1 MMMIMAE
8 ADENEDNII
17 QYEEFVPVCV
27 ELLQAFRVRR
37 FPPIFFHLSVS
48 PLIFFRLSA
57 FTMAETVPGSI
68 IHSSCL

>member
-37 FPPIFFHLSVS
+37 SPCLFFHLS
-48 PLIFFRLSA
+48 LSA
-57 FTMAETVPGSI
+57 ILHLAEKLLRMIV
-68 IHSSCL
+68 HSSCL